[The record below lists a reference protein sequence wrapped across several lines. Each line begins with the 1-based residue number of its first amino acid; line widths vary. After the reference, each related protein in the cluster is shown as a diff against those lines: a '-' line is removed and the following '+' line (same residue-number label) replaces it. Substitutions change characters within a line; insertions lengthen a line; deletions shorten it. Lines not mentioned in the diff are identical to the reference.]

1 MTDGSAVDGEGPSS
15 DVDTLA
21 DALTVAAVAFVV
33 AAGLQLAAG
42 VAVAITMD
50 VPHLDTF
57 RLRLL
62 QLAQGA
68 NVFTAAPLLIAV
80 VLVAIFDHSIEDGG
94 TRLPRNWRAS
104 VLWAVA
110 LLGVLVVLL
119 NIADVVNIE
128 TASFSANAGSRV
140 GRIVSDLA
148 PVTLASAASWLAWRR
163 LRPQAS
169 VARATSGE
177 QRVED
182 YLS

>member
-1 MTDGSAVDGEGPSS
+1 
-15 DVDTLA
+15 
-21 DALTVAAVAFVV
+21 
-33 AAGLQLAAG
+33 
-42 VAVAITMD
+42 
-50 VPHLDTF
+50 
-57 RLRLL
+57 
-62 QLAQGA
+62 
-68 NVFTAAPLLIAV
+68 
-80 VLVAIFDHSIEDGG
+80 LVI
-94 TRLPRNWRAS
+94 
-104 VLWAVA
+104 
-110 LLGVLVVLL
+110 LL

-148 PVTLASAASWLAWRR
+148 PVTLASAAFWLAWRR